1 MGWQSFQ
8 EDSKGLHLLDLSQ
21 RIFLQSTFI
30 EEVYKLSSKLM
41 SYVLGCVFICSFTQN
56 LKASNTDEDSK
67 PSKVGRRAK
76 VPTGYKAPHSS
87 LAVTDIT
94 ENSEFQQKL
103 KALAEEQEKPTASS
117 SQGKKQNKNFIATS
131 SKTSSR
137 DNKISKKTHA
147 KQPLV
152 SRVPVTVDVPLEDV
166 PSEQEDSNSRVK
178 TMFILPEMVISPE
191 LPPVSPTILPSDLPS
206 NTNALKRREIT
217 TLDVATFMPSTTPA
231 KKDIST
237 PEAEKVSSKKSSK
250 EKTKKVKAPKTPKES
265 KKTKEPETSP
275 QASPSQARIGKN
287 YSPAQLWDLVPPKRP
302 QIIEESPLSKAK
314 DIIAPRELYPLHI
327 LLALAAGNRKET
339 RPNPITGT
347 EEQVIK
353 YNKVYIPEI
362 KMVVGFKIMEAGTL
376 DLLKSK
382 LLFDNFS
389 QDESTKILLDLLCI
403 QGNDLSRITPTV
415 KQKAELNIKSLTQQ
429 HWYES
434 GIRIKRVDVEKRPG
448 GNTLGEKFRSNY
460 GIYEFF
466 KDGQL
471 IENLQIRLAFA
482 ALKD

>member
-21 RIFLQSTFI
+21 RIVLQSTFI

-103 KALAEEQEKPTASS
+103 KALAEEQEKPEASS

-131 SKTSSR
+131 SKTSSS
-137 DNKISKKTHA
+137 DNKISKKTRA

-152 SRVPVTVDVPLEDV
+152 SRAPVVTVDVP
-166 PSEQEDSNSRVK
+166 SEQKDSNSRVQ
-178 TMFILPEMVISPE
+178 TMFILPDEVISPD
-191 LPPVSPTILPSDLPS
+191 LPPVSPTILPSDSPS
-206 NTNALKRREIT
+206 NSNAPRRREIT
-217 TLDVATFMPSTTPA
+217 TLDVATFMPSTTG
-231 KKDIST
+231 KKDITT
-237 PEAEKVSSKKSSK
+237 PETEKVASKKSSK
-250 EKTKKVKAPKTPKES
+250 EKTKKVKEPKTPKES
-265 KKTKEPETSP
+265 KKTKKLETSP
-275 QASPSQARIGKN
+275 QASPSKERIGKN

-302 QIIEESPLSKAK
+302 QIIEETALLKAK
-314 DIIAPRELYPLHI
+314 DIIAPRELYPLHV

-339 RPNPITGT
+339 RSNPITGT

-353 YNKVYIPEI
+353 HNKVFIPEI
-362 KMVVGFKIMEAGTL
+362 NMVVGFKIMEAGTL

-389 QDESTKILLDLLCI
+389 QDESTKILLELLCI

-415 KQKAELNIKSLTQQ
+415 KQKAALNIKSLTQQ

-434 GIRIKRVDVEKRPG
+434 GIRIKRVDVEKRPE
-448 GNTLGEKFRSNY
+448 GNTLGENFRSNY

-471 IENLQIRLAFA
+471 IKTSKYGWLLQL
-482 ALKD
+482 